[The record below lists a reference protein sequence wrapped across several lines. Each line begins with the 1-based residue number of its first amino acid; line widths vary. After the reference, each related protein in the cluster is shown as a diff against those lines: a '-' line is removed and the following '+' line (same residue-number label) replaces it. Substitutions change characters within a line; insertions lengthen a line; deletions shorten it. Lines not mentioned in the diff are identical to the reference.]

1 MAGVN
6 VKVDQQNGIKVRVG
20 QQNGIKIVSSSV
32 GSDNAVDSINAINV
46 IGGIASVTTLS
57 VSGFSTFVGVSTFK
71 NNVFIDGSLSVSN
84 QISFD
89 ELIVTGYTTTTNLR
103 VGVATVT
110 GSLYYNPSYTSGI
123 AYFSSNGLMVS
134 TGATS
139 SAITYTN
146 YILTT
151 DDNGIPTWTSV
162 IDGGSY

>member
-6 VKVDQQNGIKVRVG
+6 VKVDQQNGIRVRVG
-20 QQNGIKIVSSSV
+20 QQNAVKIVSSSV
-32 GSDNAVDSINAINV
+32 GSDNAIDSINAINV

-71 NNVFIDGSLSVSN
+71 NDVFIDGSLSVSN

-89 ELIVTGYTTTTNLR
+89 ELIVTGFTTTTNLR

-123 AYFSSNGLMVS
+123 AYFNSNGLMVS

-139 SAITYTN
+139 SAISFTN

-151 DDNGIPTWTSV
+151 NNSGIPTWSNV